1 MAVCL
6 WRIMRR
12 KRSTGSLRF
21 FNQSLPFVF
30 RSLAQSLNHRCVCG
44 LFDQYIY
51 GRIENPGN
59 GRAEYTSEE
68 LNQLPAKDDLDLGRV
83 SRELSFY
90 SLLHRKDVSEVSR
103 SYFPV
108 PFLVIKRAASYAI
121 AMQLLDG
128 KKQNNQSSNR
138 IDIIIYI

>member
-1 MAVCL
+1 M
-6 WRIMRR
+6 
-12 KRSTGSLRF
+12 
-21 FNQSLPFVF
+21 
-30 RSLAQSLNHRCVCG
+30 CG

-128 KKQNNQSSNR
+128 KKQNNQSRFLPFPPSVPPSLR
-138 IDIIIYI
+138 PFLPSLPLTHG